1 MSGSGAS
8 GTHVRQGVAGAYP
21 NALVPVFLLVPVLR
35 QSLLDLYG
43 GSREAQVLKSLLSS
57 GPLTLSALC
66 RLCSASERAVRRD
79 GRTGWIRAILL
90 RYWDSGIVVEKDLG
104 NRITYEL
111 STMSSAVA
119 LLRELRKVA
128 ALEAHL

>member
-1 MSGSGAS
+1 M
-8 GTHVRQGVAGAYP
+8 RQGVAGAYP